1 MSINQNQS
9 NHQWEPDIFP
19 AGLLESTPSSPLKDL
34 LKNPQV
40 EIHDALESQIAEML
54 KARYPAKKLKNESLQ
69 EAVNQFLEANPKS
82 NYGNWVYYPWSRRL
96 VRVLPEDD
104 FIFTRTSPNV
114 PKITRD
120 EQAILHQK
128 KVGVVG
134 LSVGQSISLVLAME
148 RICCELR
155 IADFDE
161 LELANLNRIRSGV
174 HNIGVNKAIAVARE
188 IKEIDPY
195 FKLQVYTDGL
205 TMDNMD
211 DFFQRGGELDLIV
224 DECDSIDIKLNLRK
238 KAKSMRIPV
247 VMDMSDRGTIDV
259 ERFDLEPERP
269 IMHGWLEH
277 LDYSNLGKLSNEEK
291 VPFMMPIFGIDTI
304 SKRLKASMVEIGQSI
319 HTWPQLATA
328 VAMGGALAADTVRRI
343 FLDQFHDSGR
353 YFIDLDQLIADK
365 DRTEPGYTYE
375 DYAYPD
381 LELAQ
386 MRQLAEEAG
395 IKTHGTL
402 DAELAEELVKIAGT
416 APSAGNNQPWKW
428 LHHGSALYLFHD
440 KKRSYSW
447 TDHDDSLAFISLG
460 AAAEAMKLGAE
471 KLGLDSK
478 EHRFSDSHPLM
489 AAFTFEQSAKKPG
502 TLASNMLLRCSNRKK
517 GDRRAFDPQ
526 LLTLIQEDV
535 AGIPGA
541 RFDLLDRASDI
552 AEIGHILARAEKIRF
567 LHPQGHREFFG
578 HELRW
583 TREEVERT
591 RDGLDILTY
600 ELAPSDVTGLEVMS
614 DPAVLKLIN
623 DWKGGKGIEKVSR
636 DAVLTSSGIGIISMP
651 DAQKTDLLA
660 GGQAAMRAWIRT
672 NMNGWAVQPI
682 SAPLFFINRAKKAN
696 HLLTAQNVE
705 EIKSFEKEL
714 IKIIPILQER
724 RGIFMF
730 RISFADQPTEIAL
743 RRPVEEILIR
753 G

>member
-1 MSINQNQS
+1 MSINQNQLS
-9 NHQWEPDIFP
+9 KVWEPDIFP
-19 AGLLESTPSSPLKDL
+19 AGLLESTENSTLKEL

-40 EIHDALESQIAEML
+40 ELHDSLESQIAEML
-54 KARYPAKKLKNESLQ
+54 KARYPAKKLKNESLK
-69 EAVNQFLEANPKS
+69 EAVEHFLSENPKS
-82 NYGNWVYYPWSRRL
+82 SYGNWVYYPWSRRL
-96 VRVLPEDD
+96 IRVLPEED

-195 FKLQVYTDGL
+195 FKLQVYTEGL
-205 TMDNMD
+205 TMDNME
-211 DFFQRGGELDLIV
+211 DFFHRGGDLDLIV

-238 KAKSMRIPV
+238 KAKSIHIPV

-259 ERFDLEPERP
+259 ERFDLEPDRA

-277 LDYSNLGKLSNEEK
+277 LDYSNLGKLTNEEK

-353 YFIDLDQLIADK
+353 YFIDLDLLISDK
-365 DRTEPGYTYE
+365 EKAEQAYTY
-375 DYAYPD
+375 DSYAYPE
-381 LELAQ
+381 LEQSDML
-386 MRQLAEEAG
+386 RLAEQTG
-395 IKTHGTL
+395 INPKGSLSPTQ
-402 DAELAEELVKIAGT
+402 AEELVKIAGT

-428 LHHGSALYLFHD
+428 LYHESALYLFHD

-447 TDHDDSLAFISLG
+447 TDHDDSLAYISLG
-460 AAAEAMKLGAE
+460 AAIEAMSLGAE
-471 KLGLDSK
+471 KLGLQSLVQQ
-478 EHRFSDSHPLM
+478 FSDKHPLM
-489 AAFTFEQSAKKPG
+489 AAFTFEAKQEEAG
-502 TLASNMLLRCSNRKK
+502 ILASNLMLRCSNRKK
-517 GDRRAFDPQ
+517 GDRRAFDTQ
-526 LLTLIQEDV
+526 LIPIIQEDL
-535 AGIPGA
+535 ADIAGA
-541 RFDLLDRASDI
+541 RFDIVERASDI
-552 AEIGHILARAEKIRF
+552 AEIGQILARAEKIRF
-567 LHPQGHREFFG
+567 LHPQGHHEFFG

-636 DAVLTSSGIGIISMP
+636 DAVLTSSAIGIISMP
-651 DAQKTDLLA
+651 DSQKPDLLA

-682 SAPLFFINRAKKAN
+682 SAPLFFINRMRKAN

-730 RISFADQPTEIAL
+730 RISFADKPTEIAL

>member
-1 MSINQNQS
+1 MNT
-9 NHQWEPDIFP
+9 HQGQLDQTWEPDIFP
-19 AGLLESTPSSPLKDL
+19 ASLLESAEPTPLKEL

-40 EIHDALESQIAEML
+40 EIHDSLESQISEML
-54 KARYPAKKLKNESLQ
+54 KAKFPAKKLKNESLK
-69 EAVNQFLEANPKS
+69 EAVSQFLVENPKS
-82 NYGNWVYYPWSRRL
+82 SYGNWVYYPWSRRL
-96 VRVLPEDD
+96 IRMLPEED

-114 PKITRD
+114 PKITRK
-120 EQAILHQK
+120 EQAILHGK
-128 KVGVVG
+128 TVGVVG

-148 RICCELR
+148 RICNELR

-195 FKLQVYTDGL
+195 FRIQVYTDGL
-205 TMDNMD
+205 TMENMD
-211 DFFQRGGELDLIV
+211 DFFHKGGDLDLIV

-238 KAKSMRIPV
+238 KAKSLAIPV

-277 LDYSNLGKLSNEEK
+277 LDYSNLGKLTNEEK

-304 SKRLKASMVEIGQSI
+304 SKRLKASMVEIGQTI

-343 FLDQFHDSGR
+343 FLDQFRDSGR
-353 YFIDLDQLIADK
+353 YFIDLDQLISDQDK
-365 DRTEPGYTYE
+365 LKPAYTYDSY
-375 DYAYPD
+375 DYPELDTLAMQ
-381 LELAQ
+381 ELAKKS
-386 MRQLAEEAG
+386 G
-395 IKTHGTL
+395 ITGGSL
-402 DAELAEELVKIAGT
+402 DNQTAEELVKMAGN

-428 LHHGSALYLFHD
+428 LYFGSALFLFHD

-460 AAAEAMKLGAE
+460 AAIESMKLAAE
-471 KLGLDSK
+471 KLGLK
-478 EHRFSDSHPLM
+478 CTAEKIENSHPLI
-489 AAFTFEQSAKKPG
+489 AAFRFEPTQEEASV
-502 TLASNMLLRCSNRKK
+502 LAVNLLQRCSNRKK
-517 GDRRAFDPQ
+517 GDRRPFDQSLIPI
-526 LLTLIQEDV
+526 IQEDI
-535 AGIPGA
+535 ASIPGA
-541 RFDLLDRASDI
+541 RFDVVENSSDI
-552 AEIGHILARAEKIRF
+552 AEIGNILARAEKIRF
-567 LHPQGHREFFG
+567 LHPQGHHEFFG

-583 TREEVERT
+583 NREQVEST

-636 DAVLTSSGIGIISMP
+636 DAVLTSSAIGIITLP
-651 DAQKTDLLA
+651 EAQKPDLLL

-682 SAPLFFINRAKKAN
+682 SAPLFFINRIKKAN
-696 HLLTAQNVE
+696 HLLTTENVE
-705 EIKSFEKEL
+705 EIRSFEKDL

-730 RISFADQPTEIAL
+730 RISFADKPTEIAL